1 MSSIQHFTAF
11 LRCTPENEAERS
23 VASSLSPCS
32 AYFPSLHRSIND
44 QMLCMIVGEIG
55 YPSRIDWVEMAQP
68 KKNYRSAFVH
78 FDWGRADLIGDGPTD
93 MSRYIEGTDNYAITM
108 LPARNPVPNTVLNI
122 HQVANNL
129 KVLEESMWG
138 SMNKQAE
145 QIRDLEDL
153 VQAQREQLANQA
165 AMIKLLL
172 EKNSYPS
179 PPILKRQ
186 TNSRPF
192 SSTAEV
198 ADRSFW
204 SDSAEVI
211 RSTMRDEA
219 ERSVASDQLSGV
231 QCRKVDV
238 PVFPFPNMTDESD
251 ADDESVPDLES
262 GSVSTH
268 SSMPSLIDCFPDSWD
283 HNDDMYPVVVNV
295 EITL

>member
-1 MSSIQHFTAF
+1 MSSIQQFDSFGAQQLTPPE
-11 LRCTPENEAERS
+11 LR
-23 VASSLSPCS
+23 PCS
-32 AYFPSLHRSIND
+32 AYFPSLHRSIDD
-44 QMLCMIVGEIG
+44 QMLCRIVEDIG

-129 KVLEESMWG
+129 KVLEDSLWG

-165 AMIKLLL
+165 VMIKLLL

-179 PPILKRQ
+179 PPILRRQ
-186 TNSRPF
+186 TNSQPF
-192 SSTAEV
+192 
-198 ADRSFW
+198 DIP
-204 SDSAEVI
+204 VI
-211 RSTMRDEA
+211 
-219 ERSVASDQLSGV
+219 
-231 QCRKVDV
+231 
-238 PVFPFPNMTDESD
+238 PFPSMEDESD
-251 ADDESVPDLES
+251 DESAPDLES
-262 GSVSTH
+262 GSVLSH
-268 SSMPSLIDCFPDSWD
+268 SSMPPLINCDPDSWD
-283 HNDDMYPVVVNV
+283 HNDDMYPVVVND